1 MKKLIIVGLILT
13 VACVFVKAESKIKV
27 FPNPWIPEADV
38 SLADYGDT
46 KKYGSL
52 DSDGWI
58 KFQFEEVPTHKSG
71 ELLIYDVTGNLIKSR
86 KWKLPEYVP
95 LPQANPADDPEKTI
109 HWDGR
114 DNSYQYVESGVYI
127 WIIYIDG
134 DRKQNGKIVVI
145 R

>member
-71 ELLIYDVTGNLIKSR
+71 ELLIYDVTGNLVKSR

-95 LPQANPADDPEKTI
+95 LPQANPADNPEKTI